1 MGVRTTNQPSTVKSA
16 AAKPIGVTPISPLRR
31 RMIDDMTLRNLS
43 PTTPRS
49 CLHAVAAYGRY
60 FGRSP
65 DRLGLK
71 DVRAYQVHL
80 AGKRVAWATLNQ
92 IGCALRLDIRRSPTI
107 VAATG
112 IAPSVRPAP
121 RGSGSRPARPICCRS
136 PLSTSYSR
144 CRLRLRPSPITIRR
158 WSTPSCSRR
167 QPRRCK
173 RSPGQ
178 GGRDAALSLHRG
190 RSVARR
196 QGRRARQLDRFRDRR
211 HRLRQIFH
219 RFGDQPGGHQSQRRR
234 HRRGRPLA
242 LEDRE
247 RDLQRDEK
255 SRL

>member
-107 VAATG
+107 VALWAKFVMG
-112 IAPSVRPAP
+112 SWRRLDRLRAPIAADPTHHYDARLRSAISLSDGWNAP
-121 RGSGSRPARPICCRS
+121 R
-136 PLSTSYSR
+136 
-144 CRLRLRPSPITIRR
+144 
-158 WSTPSCSRR
+158 
-167 QPRRCK
+167 RRCGGTIDAK
-173 RSPGQ
+173 ASSFSVGSP
-178 GGRDAALSLHRG
+178 R
-190 RSVARR
+190 V
-196 QGRRARQLDRFRDRR
+196 
-211 HRLRQIFH
+211 
-219 RFGDQPGGHQSQRRR
+219 
-234 HRRGRPLA
+234 
-242 LEDRE
+242 
-247 RDLQRDEK
+247 
-255 SRL
+255 